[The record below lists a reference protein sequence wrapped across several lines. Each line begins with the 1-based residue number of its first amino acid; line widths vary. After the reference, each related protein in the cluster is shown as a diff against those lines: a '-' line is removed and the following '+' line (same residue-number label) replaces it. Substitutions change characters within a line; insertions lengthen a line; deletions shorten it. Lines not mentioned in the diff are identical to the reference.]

1 MQRFPRYIIYHDV
14 GVGKVGTKAYWKKK
28 ILTVQKAGM
37 GKTMNMSQR
46 LRLNI
51 LMVKKRNLIEDLR
64 VKEFFKNYHC

>member
-1 MQRFPRYIIYHDV
+1 MTFGKKASAKIPRYVIYHDV

-28 ILTVQKAGM
+28 VLTVQKTGM

-51 LMVKKRNLIEDLR
+51 LMVKKRNPIEDLII
-64 VKEFFKNYHC
+64 